1 MSGQNWSILITPATT
16 DGGPAV
22 YTPNLPD
29 QTPGEP
35 LQAGNADII
44 SWNNRTSDEHQPW
57 PVVNGRKLTEEEAK
71 AQGLYL
77 SDVIPARTSSTP
89 GYVTTATAGQNVTIE
104 YTCTFHPDEHASIVV
119 WPQ

>member
-1 MSGQNWSILITPATT
+1 MSGQDWSILITPGETT
-16 DGGPAV
+16 DDPAV
-22 YTPNLPD
+22 YTPNLPN

-44 SWNNRTSDEHQPW
+44 SWNNRTSEEHQPW
-57 PVVNGRKLTEEEAK
+57 PVVNGQKLTEEEAK

-77 SDVIPARTSSTP
+77 ADVIPPWTSSTP
-89 GYVTTATAGQNVTIE
+89 GYVTTATVGKNVTID
-104 YTCTFHPDEHASIVV
+104 YTCTFHEKEQAQIVV

>member
-1 MSGQNWSILITPATT
+1 MSGQDWSILITPAETT
-16 DGGPAV
+16 GDPAV
-22 YTPNLPD
+22 YTPNLPN
-29 QTPGEP
+29 QKPGEP

-57 PVVNGRKLTEEEAK
+57 PVVNGQKLTEEEAR

-77 SDVIPARTSSTP
+77 SDVIPPWTSSTP
-89 GYVTTATAGQNVTIE
+89 GYVTTATAGKNVTID
-104 YTCTFHPDEHASIVV
+104 YTCTFHADEKASIVV